1 MNEISASVSSAA
13 QGSTQ
18 IADAVGSMAQV
29 AQSSA
34 TEIGNV
40 VGNMH
45 TMRDISDGLSAAV
58 SGFKIDSAQP
68 IEAPAGVTPAN

>member
-1 MNEISASVSSAA
+1 
-13 QGSTQ
+13 
-18 IADAVGSMAQV
+18 MAQV

-58 SGFKIDSAQP
+58 SGFKIDSAKP